1 MRKAEILTALG
12 FIAFSLAVI
21 VQARQVGAGWHG
33 GQPQAGFFPFW
44 LGLLVSV
51 CGVIVLGQQAF
62 AAKDS
67 VAAFFQDRTAFTSI
81 VKVSVT
87 GTLMLILTYL
97 IGFYAAAIAYI
108 FVYTRFVGKHK
119 WPAVILLS
127 VLIPY
132 GSFFLFE
139 RTLSILLPRGIYS
152 LPLPLLD

>member
-1 MRKAEILTALG
+1 MRKAEVLTALG

-21 VQARQVGAGWHG
+21 VQALQVGAGWAE
-33 GQPQAGFFPFW
+33 GQPQSGFFPFW
-44 LGLLVSV
+44 LGLLVSL
-51 CGVIVLGQQAF
+51 CGLIVLGQHAF

-67 VAAFFQDRTAFTSI
+67 VAAFFHDRTAFMSI

-87 GTLMLILTYL
+87 GTAMLIFTYL
-97 IGFYAAAIAYI
+97 IGFYAAAIVYI

-119 WPAVILLS
+119 WPAVILMT

-139 RTLSILLPRGIYS
+139 RALSILLPRGIYS
-152 LPLPLLD
+152 LPLPFLD